1 MSTGRVGRTGSG
13 MTVLRALLVAAGV
26 AAIGFGLW
34 HWRDLELEK
43 LVSTLVWLAGS
54 VVAHDLV
61 LAPVVVVLGVVAA
74 RLVPRRWRTPLA
86 VGFVLWGTLTLVA
99 LPALSGM
106 GERPDNPTLLD
117 RPYATA
123 WWAGTALVVLCVLA
137 YGLLTR
143 RRSDR

>member
-1 MSTGRVGRTGSG
+1 MIVRAIRV
-13 MTVLRALLVAAGV
+13 LLVAAGI

-34 HWRDLELEK
+34 HWRDIDPEK
-43 LVSTLVWLAGS
+43 LTSTLVWMAGV

-61 LAPVVVVLGVVAA
+61 LAPLVVALGVVAA
-74 RLVPRRWRTPLA
+74 RLVPQRWRTPLA
-86 VGFVLWGTLTLVA
+86 VGFVLWGTLTLIA
-99 LPALSGM
+99 LPVLSGM

-137 YGLLTR
+137 YGLLR
-143 RRSDR
+143 RERGDR